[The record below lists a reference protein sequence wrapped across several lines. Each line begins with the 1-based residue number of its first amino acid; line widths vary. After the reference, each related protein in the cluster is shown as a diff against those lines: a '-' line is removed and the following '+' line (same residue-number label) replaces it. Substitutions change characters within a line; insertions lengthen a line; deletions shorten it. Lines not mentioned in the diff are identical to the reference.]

1 MVFVRPVLATHSLDA
16 TVPRGGTLRE
26 PFQRCLSQS
35 RIADVNTERVNNAA
49 AGSFL
54 SPGLLGSHPEV
65 GLGVLGGAE
74 ALGRGGTPVEHMAW
88 DHKS

>member
-1 MVFVRPVLATHSLDA
+1 M
-16 TVPRGGTLRE
+16 RE
-26 PFQRCLSQS
+26 PFERCLSQS
-35 RIADVNTERVNNAA
+35 RIADANTERVNNAA

-65 GLGVLGGAE
+65 GLGVLGGVE